1 MSGISTGIGLI
12 SGINTAELINQLMAL
27 EARPI
32 TLLQRRV
39 QGIDIQRTA
48 FVGLSAQLLAIR
60 NAATNFNSIAFFN
73 RFNATSTNESIISAT
88 AGKNATIGSVTLR
101 VHSLV
106 ATHAMVSSGF
116 ADPSRTSI
124 GTGTFSIEVGRGR
137 VNQGTDLDALN
148 GGRGVQRGTIR
159 ITDRSGASADIDL
172 SRAFT
177 VQDVLEA
184 INTNGDIQIRASVT
198 GIASNGAVGD
208 RIVLEDLS
216 GGTENLVVADLD
228 GGTMAND
235 LGIAANVAAGRID
248 GADVLRL
255 SMSMLLSSL
264 NDGNGVDRFRQGAQ
278 SSDLAFSTSYG
289 DFGVSLTDVLGLDT
303 DLRAVNDGNGVR
315 LGVIRITD
323 RSGAS
328 AEVDLTEARTI
339 RDVIEAINEADVS
352 VSATTVNSRILVTD
366 TTDVPE
372 SVIQNFK
379 IEDISGQAAKDLG
392 IESDVADD
400 AINGQDIY
408 RMVTL
413 GDLIRAI
420 NFASGND
427 SLVEASLSDDGKG
440 IVLRALGFDNQVT
453 ITAGNDAVNGISY
466 AAADLGLEEA
476 TFSTNNAF
484 RSRSLVGGLN
494 TVMLRSLNGG
504 SGVEVGTVSFT
515 DGSNQTTSIDFS
527 SARTLKDVVDLI
539 NADATTSLSASIN
552 TPGTGITI
560 RDASGGGSAVLIR
573 DVTGALATDLNLAG
587 TFELTVDE
595 TIESGNLQRQYVSR
609 QTLLSDLNG
618 GTGVSLGSFR
628 ITASNGTVYHMNLAD
643 NLETVGQVIDAINR
657 VQPDAVSA
665 RINDSGDGIVLEDKV
680 GGSLTL
686 TVEDVGGGQVASD
699 LRLAGTAD
707 VGQTFIDGSYETRI
721 EIGGGD
727 TLEDIVRKLNA
738 ARAGISASILNDGG
752 SINPYSLTITSDT
765 AGRMGEMVID
775 TGGLDLG
782 LRTLTEAQD
791 ALVSVG
797 TGSGAA
803 SVLITSSKNV
813 LEDVIPGVTIN
824 LLSPGEQ
831 DVTITTAQDIDGI
844 IQSIQTFVGAYND
857 LQESIDTNTNFDT
870 ETLQRGPLFG
880 DPTPGIIRSR
890 LQGTIFR
897 SYGGDGATISRLLAV
912 GLKLGADS
920 LLEFDEA
927 RFRETYDRSP
937 DAVERLFTDT
947 ETGFGVFVQ
956 ETLDNLTES
965 FDGLIA
971 RKDDLLDN
979 QQDLLN
985 ERIDRLNILLSAKR
999 QRLET
1004 QFIGL
1009 EMSLALLQGQQNSLA
1024 LLAQLAFNVR

>member
-870 ETLQRGPLFG
+870 ETLQRGPLLG

-890 LQGTIFR
+890 LQGTIYR
-897 SYGGDGATISRLLAV
+897 AYGGDGA
-912 GLKLGADS
+912 
-920 LLEFDEA
+920 
-927 RFRETYDRSP
+927 
-937 DAVERLFTDT
+937 
-947 ETGFGVFVQ
+947 
-956 ETLDNLTES
+956 
-965 FDGLIA
+965 
-971 RKDDLLDN
+971 
-979 QQDLLN
+979 
-985 ERIDRLNILLSAKR
+985 
-999 QRLET
+999 
-1004 QFIGL
+1004 
-1009 EMSLALLQGQQNSLA
+1009 
-1024 LLAQLAFNVR
+1024 

>member
-400 AINGQDIY
+400 TINGQDIY

-527 SARTLKDVVDLI
+527 SARTLQDVVDLI

-552 TPGTGITI
+552 TPGTG
-560 RDASGGGSAVLIR
+560 
-573 DVTGALATDLNLAG
+573 
-587 TFELTVDE
+587 
-595 TIESGNLQRQYVSR
+595 
-609 QTLLSDLNG
+609 
-618 GTGVSLGSFR
+618 
-628 ITASNGTVYHMNLAD
+628 
-643 NLETVGQVIDAINR
+643 
-657 VQPDAVSA
+657 
-665 RINDSGDGIVLEDKV
+665 
-680 GGSLTL
+680 
-686 TVEDVGGGQVASD
+686 
-699 LRLAGTAD
+699 
-707 VGQTFIDGSYETRI
+707 
-721 EIGGGD
+721 
-727 TLEDIVRKLNA
+727 
-738 ARAGISASILNDGG
+738 
-752 SINPYSLTITSDT
+752 
-765 AGRMGEMVID
+765 
-775 TGGLDLG
+775 
-782 LRTLTEAQD
+782 
-791 ALVSVG
+791 
-797 TGSGAA
+797 
-803 SVLITSSKNV
+803 
-813 LEDVIPGVTIN
+813 
-824 LLSPGEQ
+824 
-831 DVTITTAQDIDGI
+831 
-844 IQSIQTFVGAYND
+844 
-857 LQESIDTNTNFDT
+857 
-870 ETLQRGPLFG
+870 
-880 DPTPGIIRSR
+880 
-890 LQGTIFR
+890 
-897 SYGGDGATISRLLAV
+897 
-912 GLKLGADS
+912 
-920 LLEFDEA
+920 
-927 RFRETYDRSP
+927 
-937 DAVERLFTDT
+937 
-947 ETGFGVFVQ
+947 
-956 ETLDNLTES
+956 
-965 FDGLIA
+965 
-971 RKDDLLDN
+971 
-979 QQDLLN
+979 
-985 ERIDRLNILLSAKR
+985 
-999 QRLET
+999 
-1004 QFIGL
+1004 
-1009 EMSLALLQGQQNSLA
+1009 
-1024 LLAQLAFNVR
+1024 